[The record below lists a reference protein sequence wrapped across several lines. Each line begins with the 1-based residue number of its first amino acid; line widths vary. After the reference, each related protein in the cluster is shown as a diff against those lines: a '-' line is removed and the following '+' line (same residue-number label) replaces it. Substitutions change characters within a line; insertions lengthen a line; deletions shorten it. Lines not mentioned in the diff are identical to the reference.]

1 MLGENDLR
9 VILAIPTY
17 NAGNDFNEVLNRIKQ
32 QSDMVETIKII
43 DSTSSD
49 YTVETANRYG
59 CEVEIIDQKNFS
71 HGGTRRKIAIESYQA
86 GYDYLI
92 FMTQDV
98 FLQENALEHLIR
110 YISSDQN
117 LGVVY
122 GKQEVDLTKG
132 NLFEY
137 YARSFNYS
145 NKSYKRVKNDISEF
159 GIKTIFSSDAFAI
172 YNLSI
177 LKQVDFF
184 EDRKEVSEDMLVAH
198 KMIEAG
204 KSVGYCAE
212 ARVYH
217 THNYNY
223 IDEYK
228 RYKEI
233 GKFYKKQSSIVNQY
247 GKTSSNGIKLV
258 LGELIFLV
266 EQKKIHL
273 IPKSIIRNTAKF
285 VGHKVGYYFND

>member
-1 MLGENDLR
+1 MR

-17 NAGNDFNEVLNRIKQ
+17 NAGKEFDEVLTKIKEQSKMIERIK
-32 QSDMVETIKII
+32 VI

-49 YTVETANRYG
+49 NTIDIANQFG
-59 CEVEIIDQKNFS
+59 CEVEIINQKKFS
-71 HGGTRRKIAIESYQA
+71 HGGTRRKIAIECYEA

-98 FLQENALEHLIR
+98 FLQEKALENLIKF
-110 YISSDQN
+110 INSDEN

-122 GKQEVDLTKG
+122 GRQEVDLAKG

-137 YARSFNYS
+137 YARSFNYPT
-145 NKSYKRVKNDISEF
+145 KSYKRTKVDVPKF
-159 GIKTIFSSDAFAI
+159 GIKTVFNSDAFAI
-172 YNLSI
+172 YNLMN
-177 LKQVDFF
+177 LQQVDFF
-184 EDRKEVSEDMLVAH
+184 EDTKDVSEDMLVAH

-212 ARVYH
+212 AKVYH
-217 THNYNY
+217 THNYNVL
-223 IDEYK
+223 DEYK

-233 GKFYKKQSSIVNQY
+233 GKFYRRQSSVISQY

-258 LGELIFLV
+258 IGELSFLLNR
-266 EQKKIHL
+266 KKAYL
-273 IPKSIIRNTAKF
+273 IPKSVARNAAKF
-285 VGHKVGYYFND
+285 IGHKVGYYLND